1 VFGRSRRLEDAR
13 REFAD
18 ALGERLELSAPLIE
32 AFASV
37 PRERFLPPGPW
48 LLLEGT
54 EGYASTPDADPVR
67 VYRDAAIGIDP
78 SRLLN
83 NSQPSLFAR
92 LLEELRIAPGERVV
106 HLGCATGY
114 YTALLAA
121 LVGSDGAVQGVEI
134 DPRILRQ
141 AKRALRRIRHVSVEQ
156 GDAVEYDAGPADVI
170 LVDGGVTHAQP
181 QWLDRLLPGGRLC
194 LALTAVRPPT
204 RMSRLLRN
212 DVGRLLVVTREGAGF
227 SARFG
232 EGLGISALYGGKDA
246 ERQRDL
252 DEAFRRGGHRAVRSL
267 RRDAHERQADC
278 WFHSDGFCLSHRSQE
293 VSAAQGD

>member
-13 REFAD
+13 RKFAES
-18 ALGERLELSAPLIE
+18 LGVRLALSAPVIE

-54 EGYASTPDADPVR
+54 EGYASTPDADPAR
-67 VYRDAAIGIDP
+67 VYRDAAVGIDP

-83 NSQPSLFAR
+83 NSQPSLLAR
-92 LLEELRIAPGERVV
+92 LLEELHIASGERVV

-114 YTALLAA
+114 TTALLAT
-121 LVGSDGAVQGVEI
+121 LVGPDGAVKGVEI
-134 DPRILRQ
+134 DPRILRH
-141 AKRALRRIRHVSVEQ
+141 ARRALRRIRQAAVVQ
-156 GDAVEYDAGPADVI
+156 GDAVEFDPGPADVI

-181 QWLDRLLPGGRLC
+181 QWLDRLLPGGRLS
-194 LALTAVRPPT
+194 LALTAVRPPS

-212 DVGRLLVVTREGAGF
+212 DLGRLLVVTREGDGF

-232 EGLGISALYGGKDA
+232 EGIGISSLYGAKDA

-252 DEAFRRGGHRAVRSL
+252 EEAFRRGGHRAVRSL
-267 RRDAHERQADC
+267 RRDAHESQADC
-278 WFHSDGFCLSHRSQE
+278 WFHSDGFCLTL
-293 VSAAQGD
+293 